1 MCPTLFSGHHS
12 ARVNCGTQ
20 IWRTGQTSKLF
31 NFDRLH
37 PQDQTSHINKN
48 GRLSAY
54 SCETHFSRYPGSC
67 AGEKRHLST
76 KPPAMTSAFAAQL
89 GQIAATSTNELDLKA
104 QKAAHSQSLIFEPR
118 IAGSQDF
125 ETIYQI
131 CLEGFQ
137 DLCQLDQRFLDFQRN
152 IFNPQS
158 KDQDRVQ
165 MTAHENEAL
174 DSVLEQFLSL
184 VGSRLLLRPAV
195 KTLEWLIRRFKVH
208 TYNTSCLISTFLPY
222 HETPIFQNLLSILP
236 GNLPVEYKFLGPYL
250 NTATNPPRHAIA
262 YSATSSDPF
271 FAIFCSYTLHTC
283 RQNASY
289 PLLLTFWTSIVT
301 EAVAGKLA
309 LAQSGRQEVQQQ
321 RQEDVLFKVLP
332 ILSEG
337 LSLHDVPEMVLA
349 CYMISVMLANKIDL
363 SDDVI
368 DSLME
373 AISFSLSISDP
384 YPGFVCLSILAG
396 RKTSRVAS
404 KKLLGVLIQRSDLAE
419 SLRSV
424 DQTYSVSG
432 LIHALA
438 RRAIQG
444 LKKKNYVTRIQFV
457 SSLAETPYWLIE
469 HATFFLQDILQTIT
483 NMSDNDAVTSAIRAH
498 LVDLLRRLCQ
508 TSKFSEALGRS
519 AGELGMGQK
528 DLESLLGQVLAIP
541 DSAQQLKDVDEMEID
556 DQPESESKLDEI
568 FKHVPERTVTERSF
582 LTSIDTPLF
591 GLLSEAYQISCRE
604 VNGGAKF
611 RALPVWRTT
620 LKENSTLYLTFLL
633 RIASGPYPDTC
644 RVAALRSIIR
654 EIEEQEM
661 SLDSQALLIYIMPR
675 LADSAQSVRRA
686 AAETIVA
693 MQVKAPHNALEGN
706 TCQRWAAENL
716 YDAEQMERLR
726 WFPAS
731 DLATVLKEGIVPT
744 LEECIAD
751 RAHIFQIMQQVFL
764 GGAAQSKTGR
774 KNGLSDVKELKKTLR
789 HGLFECLLSHTVA
802 TPLLAVQ
809 VDMIDLLQGVDKVGS
824 SVKAKVLKPA
834 VQRWAHLS
842 HDEAT
847 SLAARELLEVTQ
859 VDKGV
864 IKFIA
869 PSDKDA
875 ASSLLH
881 LVVDAASPLRSSF
894 LDVVF
899 DRLVSIW
906 LQLIPDARAS
916 GAQKLI
922 DISLSTTTLS
932 DRARDV
938 LSLIQLQAEDLAK
951 VLHAAFDITLDAS
964 DVTPSKKRTRSSS
977 VTKSS
982 ATPLNRIAAHM
993 TFALELVDG
1002 AKPEQHPELL
1012 PGLFEALSTLQKLV
1026 RLSHREFPYLLNLC
1040 LSSMLAI
1047 TRKIEPSPK
1056 AKKDLST
1063 VRIELVTDCIRQTD
1077 SPQVQNAAILVSAE
1091 LARIVPE
1098 KILHNTM
1105 PIFTFLGGHSLG
1117 KDDEYTVYAV
1127 NQAIDHIIPPLS
1139 QKLQTQRKNEP
1150 GAISDLLSSFSAAFA
1165 HIAKHRRLGLFQRL
1179 LSKLGSDGT
1188 LNTLVVMLM
1197 VRNTNNVDAGLFV
1210 TSLISGFPLEVQ
1222 LRALDDLLKQAIQI
1236 SQGNTDVAKMLM
1248 AAELVDDGT
1257 VIGTLQTMMV
1267 TAERIL
1273 KAINIEIGLKNSDR
1287 PVADLESKVLS
1298 TLRLLMQ
1305 LTRDTAENDELN
1317 AAVEHCT
1324 QALLDLVPLAEFIDL
1339 NAQILGSDDKLW
1351 HQDAL
1356 LMLEARLSNAAT
1368 KDARSRKAA
1377 LEMLPILTDLVS
1389 EQAHDRVKH
1398 GAIRCIDRITELYGR
1413 RDTTAIVQTASVL
1426 STSSAIT
1433 SEKPSLQ
1440 TVTLLCLASM
1450 LDCVKEA
1457 IIPIVPKIMSLSIFV
1472 LRDSLAEGAE
1482 DERLHDAA
1490 YALISAI
1497 ISNVSFM
1504 ISENDLDE
1512 ILKLSAESTNAGF
1525 GPKSQIAQQDTL
1537 TLLARKVEI
1546 RYIISSLQRTWS
1558 VAIENDVGAASQALE
1573 VLSSAIKR
1581 ATKAN
1586 AVALA
1591 DQISDLL
1598 TQMLDLRRV
1607 QFTQRDEDSYSEE
1620 DVSIVEDKVN
1630 NVAIELIYKLNDT
1643 VFRPILMQWLDWA
1656 VRCSGVSVPQLQS
1669 AKTHRQ
1675 TSIFRF
1681 LAHFFGTLK
1690 SIVTSYATHALG
1702 PAVSVLQLTASL
1714 SESPSPTM
1722 PFLDLDQRLLLC
1734 ATLDMTA
1741 EACRYDQ
1748 DSFFAS
1754 PSHFPSHSKALIAQ
1768 LTLASDKTLEP
1779 VIQSHVLPA
1788 IVALA
1793 FATADTVEHHKELNH
1808 HICQLRRA
1816 EAAGVRMAS
1825 IQAQHALV
1833 ASEDVG
1839 SEWVDNV
1846 VQGGGETMVYVNE
1859 MLEDDDEDVE
1869 REVRRFVRKVREMTG
1884 EDLFEA

>member
-1 MCPTLFSGHHS
+1 
-12 ARVNCGTQ
+12 
-20 IWRTGQTSKLF
+20 
-31 NFDRLH
+31 
-37 PQDQTSHINKN
+37 
-48 GRLSAY
+48 
-54 SCETHFSRYPGSC
+54 
-67 AGEKRHLST
+67 
-76 KPPAMTSAFAAQL
+76 MTSAFAAQL

-104 QKAAHSQSLIFEPR
+104 QKAAHSQSLIFEPK

-137 DLCQLDQRFLDFQRN
+137 DLCQLDQRFLDFHRN

-158 KDQDRVQ
+158 KDQDRIQ

-250 NTATNPPRHAIA
+250 STATNPPRHAIA

-309 LAQSGRQEVQQQ
+309 LAQSGRREVQQQ
-321 RQEDVLFKVLP
+321 RQEDVLLKVLP
-332 ILSEG
+332 VLSEG
-337 LSLHDVPEMVLA
+337 LSLQDVPEMVLA

-373 AISFSLSISDP
+373 AIAFSLSTSDP

-396 RKTSRVAS
+396 RKTSKVAS
-404 KKLLGVLIQRSDLAE
+404 KKLLGVLLQRSDLTE

-424 DQTYSVSG
+424 DQTYSVAE
-432 LIHALA
+432 LVQALA

-457 SSLAETPYWLIE
+457 SVLAESPFWLTE
-469 HATFFLQDILQTIT
+469 HATIFLQEILQTIT
-483 NMSDNDAVTSAIRAH
+483 NISDNDAVSSAIRAR

-508 TSKFSEALGRS
+508 TGKFSEELGRS
-519 AGELGMGQK
+519 ASELGMGQT
-528 DLESLLGQVLAIP
+528 DLESLLGQVLALP
-541 DSAQQLKDVDEMEID
+541 DSAPQHKDVDEMEID
-556 DQPESESKLDEI
+556 DQPEPESKLEEL
-568 FKHVPERTVTERSF
+568 FKHIPERTVTERSF
-582 LTSIDTPLF
+582 LTSVDTPLF
-591 GLLSEAYQISCRE
+591 GILSEAYQISCRD

-620 LKENSTLYLTFLL
+620 LKEDSTLYLTFLL
-633 RIASGPYPDTC
+633 RVASGLYSDIC
-644 RVAALRSIIR
+644 RVAALRSIAR
-654 EIEEQEM
+654 EIEEKEL
-661 SLDSQALLIYIMPR
+661 SLDSQALLIYMMPR

-686 AAETIVA
+686 ASETIVA
-693 MQVKAPHNALEGN
+693 MQVKAPHSAVEGDK
-706 TCQRWAAENL
+706 CQRWGAENL
-716 YDAEQMERLR
+716 YDAEQMNHLR
-726 WFPAS
+726 WLPAS
-731 DLATVLKEGIVPT
+731 DLTIVLKEGILPT
-744 LEECIAD
+744 LEECVAD
-751 RAHIFQIMQQVFL
+751 RAHICQIMQQVLL
-764 GGAAQSKTGR
+764 GGSAQSKAGR
-774 KNGLSDVKELKKTLR
+774 KNGISDVKDLKKTHR
-789 HGLFECLLSHTVA
+789 HGLFECLLSHTAA

-809 VDMIDLLQGVDKVGS
+809 VDMIVLLEGIDRVGS
-824 SVKAKVLKPA
+824 TLKAKTLKPA
-834 VQRWAHLS
+834 VQRWANLS
-842 HDEAT
+842 NDEAT
-847 SLAARELLEVTQ
+847 NLAARELLEVSQ
-859 VDKGV
+859 VDGGV
-864 IKFIA
+864 VKLIA

-875 ASSLLH
+875 VSSLLS
-881 LVVDAASPLRSSF
+881 LIADTENPQRPSF

-899 DRLVSIW
+899 GRLVSIW
-906 LQLIPDARAS
+906 PQLIPDARAS

-922 DISLSTTTLS
+922 DISLSTSILS
-932 DRARDV
+932 ERARDV
-938 LSLIQLQAEDLAK
+938 LSLIQLPTEALAK
-951 VLHAAFDITLDAS
+951 VLHAAFAIALDAS
-964 DVTPSKKRTRSSS
+964 DMTPSKKRRRSSS
-977 VTKSS
+977 DTKSS
-982 ATPLNRIAAHM
+982 ASALNRFAANM

-1002 AKPEQHPELL
+1002 AKPEQHLELL
-1012 PGLFEALSTLQKLV
+1012 PGLFEALSTLQKLI
-1026 RLSHREFPYLLNLC
+1026 RLSNRDFPYLLNLC

-1047 TRKIEPSPK
+1047 VSKLEPSPK
-1056 AKKDLST
+1056 TKKDLSI

-1105 PIFTFLGGHSLG
+1105 PIFTFLGGHALG
-1117 KDDEYTVYAV
+1117 KDDEYSMYAV

-1139 QKLQTQRKNEP
+1139 QKLQSQRKNEP
-1150 GAISDLLSSFSAAFA
+1150 GAISDLLSSFSAAFD
-1165 HIAKHRRLGLFQRL
+1165 HIAQHRRLGLFQRL
-1179 LSKLGSDGT
+1179 LSKLGSDGV

-1197 VRNTNNVDAGLFV
+1197 VRTTNSVDAGLFI
-1210 TSLISGFPLEVQ
+1210 TSLMSSFPLEVQ
-1222 LRALDDLLKQAIQI
+1222 LRTLDDLLKQAVQI
-1236 SQGNTDVAKMLM
+1236 SQGNTDVAKMLT
-1248 AAELVDDGT
+1248 AAELVDDGA
-1257 VIGTLQTMMV
+1257 VIGTLLTMMAS
-1267 TAERIL
+1267 AERIL
-1273 KAINIEIGLKNSDR
+1273 KAINVESGLNNSER
-1287 PVADLESKVLS
+1287 PLADLKSKLLS

-1305 LTRDTAENDELN
+1305 LSRDTAENDKLN
-1317 AAVEHCT
+1317 VAVEHCT
-1324 QALLDLVPLAEFIDL
+1324 QALLDLVPLAEFLDL
-1339 NAQILGSDDKLW
+1339 NAKILGSDDATW

-1356 LMLEARLSNAAT
+1356 LMIEARLSNAAT

-1377 LEMLPILTDLVS
+1377 LAMLPTLTDLVS

-1398 GAIRCIDRITELYGR
+1398 GAIRCIDRIAELYGR
-1413 RDTTAIVQTASVL
+1413 RDTAAVVQAASVL

-1433 SEKPSLQ
+1433 SEKPALQ

-1457 IIPIVPKIMSLSIFV
+1457 IIPIVPKIMSLS
-1472 LRDSLAEGAE
+1472 LAALKDSLAEGAE

-1490 YALISAI
+1490 YALISAL

-1504 ISENDLDE
+1504 ISENDLDD
-1512 ILKLSAESTNAGF
+1512 ILKLSAESANAGF
-1525 GPKSQIAQQDTL
+1525 GPGSQNAQQETL
-1537 TLLARKVEI
+1537 TLLARKVEF
-1546 RYIISSLQRTWS
+1546 RYIVSSLQRTWS
-1558 VAIENDVGAASQALE
+1558 VAIENDVDAANQALD
-1573 VLSSAIKR
+1573 VLSNSIKR
-1581 ATKAN
+1581 ATKAS

-1591 DQISDLL
+1591 DQVSDLF

-1620 DVSIVEDKVN
+1620 DVSVIEDKVN
-1630 NVAIELIYKLNDT
+1630 TVAIEFIYKLNDT
-1643 VFRPILMQWLDWA
+1643 VFRPILMRWLDWA
-1656 VRCSGVSVPQLQS
+1656 VRCSGVSSPQLQS

-1675 TSIFRF
+1675 TSVFRF

-1702 PAVSVLQLTASL
+1702 PAVSLLQSTASL
-1714 SESPSPTM
+1714 PESPSPNM

-1768 LTLASDKTLEP
+1768 LTLASDKTLQP
-1779 VIQSHVLPA
+1779 VIESHVLPA

-1808 HICQLRRA
+1808 HICQLRHA

-1825 IQAQHALV
+1825 IQAQHALI